1 MPQRMYLVRYHLRW
15 CIIGHRMSEFVIRP
29 MTIQDVPV
37 VAEIESESFPC
48 PWPAEQFSECL
59 RFPMFVCLVAL
70 LDGHIVGYTIGMCEE
85 EGTMHIMDLATAIEC
100 RRRGCARALLHRL
113 FDEARSRGV
122 RTAYL
127 EVRTRNAPA
136 RALYASE
143 GFTQV
148 EFLPNNYPTPPDDGL
163 RLAIDL
169 QPERS

>member
-1 MPQRMYLVRYHLRW
+1 
-15 CIIGHRMSEFVIRP
+15 MSEFTIRP
-29 MTIQDVPV
+29 MTSRDVPV

-59 RFPMFVCLVAL
+59 RFPMFVCLAAL

-85 EGTMHIMDLATAIEC
+85 EGTMHILDLATAIEC

-113 FDEARSRGV
+113 FDEARSRGI

-136 RALYASE
+136 RALYANE

-163 RLAIDL
+163 RLAIAL
-169 QPERS
+169 CP